1 MSPLFQ
7 TNLVDIRKIV
17 AISNWP
23 IKYCRLGPYINNLVG
38 NDAINIIGTK
48 EKRTFLNNP
57 VYIESGLVENFMI
70 SWLSQPATE
79 KFLNQKHELEIINS
93 TLYHNICPKIN
104 ESKKNKIFSN
114 PIGCG

>member
-38 NDAINIIGTK
+38 NDAINIIGTN
-48 EKRTFLNNP
+48 EKRTLRNKP
-57 VYIESGLVENFMI
+57 VYIESGLVANFMI
-70 SWLSQPATE
+70 SWLNQPATE

-93 TLYHNICPKIN
+93 TLYHNICPNKN
-104 ESKKNKIFSN
+104 ETMKTKTFSN
-114 PIGCG
+114 PIGCE